1 MYKSI
6 IIFRK
11 VELLVKIDEILDFI
25 YYHYAI
31 LDTAYAK
38 YLEDSNRN
46 ASREEL
52 NEKFENLVESVIIFN
67 LKTIERWKSAFPEYK
82 LENDEENRKFYN
94 QVNKK

>member
-1 MYKSI
+1 MPLSPRLIKGESLKTLY
-6 IIFRK
+6 
-11 VELLVKIDEILDFI
+11 
-25 YYHYAI
+25 
-31 LDTAYAK
+31 K

-82 LENDEENRKFYN
+82 LENDKENRKFYN